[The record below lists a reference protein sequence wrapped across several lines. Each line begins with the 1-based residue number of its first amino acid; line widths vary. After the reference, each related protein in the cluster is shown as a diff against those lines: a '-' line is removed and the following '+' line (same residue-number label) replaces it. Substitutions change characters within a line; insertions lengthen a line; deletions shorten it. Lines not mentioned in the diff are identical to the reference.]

1 MTAPSPFPS
10 PTPTHAGAFR
20 FPSILAFLRRQA
32 SLVSFAISKNP
43 GSPAGGSRPQICLNL
58 RNLRFPIPAVLRRQT
73 PLVSF
78 VIPKVPGSPAGGSR
92 PLIGSHPRKRRFP
105 ILAVQPET
113 VGHQTSKAPSLPTS
127 VGAARCARR
136 GQAMVELVVGII
148 CLLILVLGATTLAQL
163 THRQIRLRH
172 DVRAEAGRDALTRS
186 TEGWVNDVQAPETRS
201 HPLHRVNA
209 HTRLE
214 TFSPALPSRLPSSNY
229 TLAARD
235 LPDAELGLD
244 TVTREERVPLDQ
256 GFVDLI
262 YGKDSALLRESVTFP
277 AATGLWE

>member
-1 MTAPSPFPS
+1 MTAPTPSPS
-10 PTPTHAGAFR
+10 PTSTHASAFR

-58 RNLRFPIPAVLRRQT
+58 RNLRFPIPAVLRRQA

-78 VIPKVPGSPAGGSR
+78 AISKNPSSPAGGNR
-92 PLIGSHPRKRRFP
+92 PLIGSNPRNRRFP
-105 ILAVQPET
+105 IPAVQPET
-113 VGHQTSKAPSLPTS
+113 IAPQTAKPSNLQTS
-127 VGAARCARR
+127 VGATRCARR

-163 THRQIRLRH
+163 AHRQIRLRH

-201 HPLHRVNA
+201 HPHHPVNA
-209 HTRLE
+209 PTPRQTIAPPHQTRHPPRHNTHPPPAHPPAHPRSTKASSTSSTAKTPLSSANP
-214 TFSPALPSRLPSSNY
+214 SPSPPP
-229 TLAARD
+229 LASGNK
-235 LPDAELGLD
+235 P
-244 TVTREERVPLDQ
+244 P
-256 GFVDLI
+256 
-262 YGKDSALLRESVTFP
+262 Y
-277 AATGLWE
+277 

>member
-1 MTAPSPFPS
+1 MKRPTSSRPSTPSPRK
-10 PTPTHAGAFR
+10 GA
-20 FPSILAFLRRQA
+20 SI
-32 SLVSFAISKNP
+32 SLGSVS
-43 GSPAGGSRPQICLNL
+43 
-58 RNLRFPIPAVLRRQT
+58 
-73 PLVSF
+73 
-78 VIPKVPGSPAGGSR
+78 
-92 PLIGSHPRKRRFP
+92 
-105 ILAVQPET
+105 
-113 VGHQTSKAPSLPTS
+113 
-127 VGAARCARR
+127 

-163 THRQIRLRH
+163 AHRQIRLRH

-186 TEGWVNDVQAPETRS
+186 TDGWVDDVQTPETRS

-214 TFSPALPSRLPSSNY
+214 TFSPALQSRLPSSSY

>member
-1 MTAPSPFPS
+1 MKRPTSSRPSTPSPRK
-10 PTPTHAGAFR
+10 GA
-20 FPSILAFLRRQA
+20 SI
-32 SLVSFAISKNP
+32 SLGSVS
-43 GSPAGGSRPQICLNL
+43 
-58 RNLRFPIPAVLRRQT
+58 
-73 PLVSF
+73 
-78 VIPKVPGSPAGGSR
+78 
-92 PLIGSHPRKRRFP
+92 
-105 ILAVQPET
+105 
-113 VGHQTSKAPSLPTS
+113 
-127 VGAARCARR
+127 

-163 THRQIRLRH
+163 AHRQIRLRH
-172 DVRAEAGRDALTRS
+172 DVRAEAGRDALSRS
-186 TEGWVNDVQAPETRS
+186 TNGWVNDIQAPETRS

-214 TFSPALPSRLPSSNY
+214 TFSPALQSRLPSSNY

>member
-1 MTAPSPFPS
+1 MSAPTPSPS

-20 FPSILAFLRRQA
+20 FPSILTFLRRQA
-32 SLVSFAISKNP
+32 PLVSFVFSKIP

-58 RNLRFPIPAVLRRQT
+58 RNLRFPI
-73 PLVSF
+73 
-78 VIPKVPGSPAGGSR
+78 
-92 PLIGSHPRKRRFP
+92 
-105 ILAVQPET
+105 LAVQPET
-113 VGHQTSKAPSLPTS
+113 ADHQTSC
-127 VGAARCARR
+127 GAARYARR

-186 TEGWVNDVQAPETRS
+186 TEGWVNDVQTPETRS

-214 TFSPALPSRLPSSNY
+214 TFSPVLQSRLPSSSY